1 MINMAT
7 ETDNLGSFINMYEDT
22 LDENDFQSLKFY
34 NVTKEYKNIVAL
46 NKISLTLK
54 RGDIFGYIGPNG
66 AGKTTTIKII
76 VGLIKNYA
84 GEYLINDKIIIKK
97 TNNLFNILGYHPQD
111 TGFQTWRTVNHAL
124 YTLGRLSGINK
135 ATLNERIQ
143 AILKFV
149 GLQEF
154 RDKKIKH
161 LSSGMIQKLRLAQAL
176 LNLPKLLI
184 LDEPLSGLD
193 PASRF
198 QIKSLIKNLA
208 QKGIT
213 ILFSS
218 HILNDVED
226 IASKIGILN
235 QGHIMKIG
243 TPTELQDEFQLGNII
258 EIIYAENSN
267 HYVELE
273 SIKEIER
280 IEKISNI
287 KQLIYLHRDINLDE
301 VTHKIL
307 GFIIQQKCRIRSFK
321 FLKPSL
327 ENVYLNYLRGGIK

>member
-1 MINMAT
+1 MIKDYT
-7 ETDNLGSFINMYEDT
+7 
-22 LDENDFQSLKFY
+22 
-34 NVTKEYKNIVAL
+34 
-46 NKISLTLK
+46 
-54 RGDIFGYIGPNG
+54 
-66 AGKTTTIKII
+66 
-76 VGLIKNYA
+76 
-84 GEYLINDKIIIKK
+84 GEYLINDEIVLKK
-97 TNNLFNILGYHPQD
+97 NNSLFNILGYHPQD
-111 TGFQTWRTVNHAL
+111 TGFQTWRTVNNAL
-124 YTLGRLSGINK
+124 YTLGRLSGIEK
-135 ATLNERIQ
+135 LIINERIQ
-143 AILKFV
+143 AVLNFV

-198 QIKSLIKNLA
+198 QIKSLIKKLA

-226 IASKIGILN
+226 IANKIGILN
-235 QGHIMKIG
+235 KGSIMRIG
-243 TPTELQDEFQLGNII
+243 TPTELQEEFQLGNII
-258 EIIYAENSN
+258 EIIYAENSTLCL
-267 HYVELE
+267 ELE

-287 KQLIYLHRDINLDE
+287 KQLIYLNRDINLDD
-301 VTHKIL
+301 VLHKIL
-307 GFIIQQKCRIRSFK
+307 SFIIQQKCRVRSFK

-327 ENVYLNYLRGGIK
+327 ENVYLNYVSGGVK